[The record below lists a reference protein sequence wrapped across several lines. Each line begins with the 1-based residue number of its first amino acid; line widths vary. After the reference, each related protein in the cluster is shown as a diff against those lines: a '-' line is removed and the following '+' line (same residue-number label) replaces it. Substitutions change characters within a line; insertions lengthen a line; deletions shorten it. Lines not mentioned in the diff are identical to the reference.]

1 MHERVNRDRAEAAQ
15 EVILSRKT
23 KNITYLNLYFNNLAI
38 VKAASLNHLRLNL
51 DARLAFNDHI
61 NE

>member
-38 VKAASLNHLRLNL
+38 VKTASLNHLRLNL